1 MPTCPVND
9 GQSSCTIAHREHLWL
24 LNPMSRQPLFLT
36 SGLLCGL
43 GDLTAGL
50 LGLGHGLDDTNS
62 DGLEKVSKSKSI
74 KAIQ

>member
-1 MPTCPVND
+1 
-9 GQSSCTIAHREHLWL
+9 
-24 LNPMSRQPLFLT
+24 MSHHPLFLT

-62 DGLEKVSKSKSI
+62 DGLEKISESKLI
-74 KAIQ
+74 NEEQ